1 MGRLSRVFVPMA
13 VLAAAAAAAAT
24 AYVVAA
30 TAVAQH
36 VVTPARRKKQDVR
49 ILSVANDL
57 STVTLAGG
65 GDALTVPGRY
75 GLWFSQDRGYAHISD
90 ILEVSDGGVVTRRLD
105 DVAWGDIR
113 GARQGRLSSWY
124 FTSPGDIG
132 LTVHSVDVP
141 TDGGAA
147 PAWLFPA
154 DRPTDRWAIHVHGRG
169 SRRQETL
176 RAMPVFHQKG
186 YTNLA
191 VSYRN
196 DDDAP
201 DSPDHRYGLGG
212 TEWRDV
218 DSAIAYALRNGARHV
233 VLFGWSMGGAA
244 VLQAAVRSFRGDS
257 VRGIVLDSPVIDW
270 VETLRFQAS
279 EMRLPRLVTEGALV
293 LLDSGWAKSLVRQ
306 DAPIALRSLDF
317 TVRARELSVPVLLMH
332 SDDDGYVPADASKRL
347 AELRPDIVT
356 FERFEE
362 GKHTKLWN
370 IAPDRWT
377 RAIGDWLDALEPT
390 LRDDA

>member
-1 MGRLSRVFVPMA
+1 MFVPMA
-13 VLAAAAAAAAT
+13 VLAAAAAPAAT

-49 ILSVANDL
+49 ILSVADDL

-75 GLWFSQDRGYAHISD
+75 GLWFSQDRGYALISD
-90 ILEVSDGGVVTRRLD
+90 ILEIGEDGVVTRRLD
-105 DVAWGDIR
+105 AVVWGDIR
-113 GARQGRLSSWY
+113 GAKHGRLSGWY
-124 FTSPGDIG
+124 FTSPDDIG
-132 LTVHSVDVP
+132 LTVHSVDIP

-154 DRPTDRWAIHVHGRG
+154 DGSGERWAIHVHGRG
-169 SRRQETL
+169 ARRQETL
-176 RAMPVFHQKG
+176 RAIPVFHEKG
-186 YTNLA
+186 YTSLA

-196 DDDAP
+196 DADAP

-218 DSAIAYALRNGARHV
+218 DAAIAYALRNGARHI

-244 VLQAAVRSFRGDS
+244 VLQTAVRSFRGDS

-270 VETLRFQAS
+270 IETLRFQAR
-279 EMRLPRLVTEGALV
+279 EMGLPRLVTQGALV
-293 LLDSGWAKSLVRQ
+293 LLDSGWARALVRQ
-306 DAPIALRSLDF
+306 DAPIGLRSLDF

-332 SDDDGYVPADASKRL
+332 SDDDGYVPAGGSKRL
-347 AELRPDIVT
+347 AQLRPDIVT
-356 FERFEE
+356 FERFDE

-370 IAPDRWT
+370 IAPERWT
-377 RAIGDWLDALEPT
+377 RAIENWLDLLEQS
-390 LRDDA
+390 LKADV